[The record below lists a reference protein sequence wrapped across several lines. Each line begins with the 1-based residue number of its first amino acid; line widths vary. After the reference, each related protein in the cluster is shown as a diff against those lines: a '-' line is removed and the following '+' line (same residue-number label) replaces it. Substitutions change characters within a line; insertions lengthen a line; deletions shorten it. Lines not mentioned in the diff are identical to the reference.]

1 METIFDHNPTVA
13 ELLDLT
19 DGMTKKEYVSHWM
32 YSKKHSLLD
41 IVLLFESRKD
51 ETTAKK
57 YRDLVPD
64 LYQQWQWG
72 LDNVSIA
79 INDSHHGI

>member
-1 METIFDHNPTVA
+1 METIFDHNPTAA

-19 DGMTKKEYVSHWM
+19 DGMTKEEYESDWM
-32 YSKKHSLLD
+32 YSKDNSLLD
-41 IVLLFESRKD
+41 IVLLYESRKD

-57 YRDLVPD
+57 YRDLIPD

-72 LDNVSIA
+72 LDDVTIE
-79 INDSHHGI
+79 IDDSHGN